1 MMSYLWY
8 FTIFILCN
16 YVSSVERT
24 MFDFA
29 SISPSRLT
37 PFDIEAYTKAA
48 VIRQNQENAFI
59 AHMSTL
65 AAARRA
71 SIARDPI
78 KNGTK
83 SGNNLQREDAQGI
96 PELLQRFLIQ
106 REKDHLAQI
115 QNVMLQG
122 QNRGILGE
130 GERFG
135 ANDRSDQMIERF
147 LSQNRGNAAYQPD
160 LFNSGTMNTFPVFN
174 RGGFSKERAPV
185 SMTSTDIDLTNQEET
200 QNKRLSMPKIAN
212 DDFKNIATPLQSLSQ
227 SPFNNEDSTK
237 EGISN

>member
-1 MMSYLWY
+1 MSRCL
-8 FTIFILCN
+8 IILTLIKLVLSN
-16 YVSSVERT
+16 EST

-29 SISPSRLT
+29 SITPSRLT

-71 SIARDPI
+71 SIARDPV

-83 SGNNLQREDAQGI
+83 PGTNYPKEDVHGI

-115 QNVMLQG
+115 QSIMFQG
-122 QNRGILGE
+122 QSRGILGE
-130 GERFG
+130 DERFRG
-135 ANDRSDQMIERF
+135 NDRSNQMIERF
-147 LSQNRGNAAYQPD
+147 LNQNNRRNNIYQKNE
-160 LFNSGTMNTFPVFN
+160 LNSGAFNSFPVFN
-174 RGGFSKERAPV
+174 REFSRERSPITV
-185 SMTSTDIDLTNQEET
+185 TSAIIDSPNKEET
-200 QNKRLSMPKIAN
+200 HLKRLSMPKKI
-212 DDFKNIATPLQSLSQ
+212 
-227 SPFNNEDSTK
+227 NEDSMNETMPLTSFDQIPMEMK
-237 EGISN
+237 EDKIEQSSQISN